1 MKILKNLFITFLFL
15 ALATIFCFLLRPLNT
30 TDTYVPLIY
39 VLAVLCISR
48 FTTGY
53 SYGVGA
59 SVIAVVG
66 VNYIF
71 TYPYFQVD
79 FTLTGYP
86 LTFLVMLA
94 VSIFISA
101 LTTQIKHQE
110 QIRLDVE
117 REKMRANLLRAV
129 SHDIRTPLTSI
140 AGSAAGIIENRDK
153 LTEQQKLE
161 LLENIREEAQWMVRM
176 VENLLSITRFNSG
189 EAQINTIDEVAE
201 DVISSAVVKFSK
213 RFPTP
218 KVTVDIP
225 EEVLLVPMDAT
236 LIEQVIINLLENAV
250 LHGKSTSEIS
260 VQLTSTAF
268 LAVFFIE
275 DNGQGIDPKVLP
287 HIFEGNITSTDQENS
302 DNKRNMGIGLSVC
315 REIVT
320 AHHGSMKAENREE
333 GGARFIFT
341 LPLRKDQA
349 RKDQYHGD

>member
-1 MKILKNLFITFLFL
+1 MKILKNLFITFFFL

-213 RFPTP
+213 RFPAP

-320 AHHGSMKAENREE
+320 AHHGTMKAENREE

-349 RKDQYHGD
+349 RKDQ

>member
-161 LLENIREEAQWMVRM
+161 LLENIREEAQWMVCM

-213 RFPTP
+213 RFPAP

-287 HIFEGNITSTDQENS
+287 HIFEGNISSTDQENS

-320 AHHGSMKAENREE
+320 AHHGTMKAENREE

>member
-1 MKILKNLFITFLFL
+1 MKILRNLFVTFFFL
-15 ALATIFCFLLRPLNT
+15 ALATLFCFMLRPLNT

-53 SYGVGA
+53 IYGVCA
-59 SVIAVVG
+59 SIIAVVG

-110 QIRLDVE
+110 QIRLEVE

-153 LTEQQKLE
+153 LTDQQELE

-201 DVISSAVVKFSK
+201 DVISCAVVKFSK
-213 RFPTP
+213 RFPDI

-236 LIEQVIINLLENAV
+236 LIEQVIINLFENAAI
-250 LHGKSTSEIS
+250 HGKDTSEIS
-260 VQLTSTAF
+260 IRLTSTPY
-268 LAVFFIE
+268 LAVFFVE

-287 HIFEGNITSTDQENS
+287 HIFEGNITSSDQENS

-315 REIVT
+315 REIIT
-320 AHHGSMKAENREE
+320 AHHGTMKAENREE

-341 LPLRKDQA
+341 LPLRTEQI
-349 RKDQYHGD
+349 RKDQ

>member
-1 MKILKNLFITFLFL
+1 M
-15 ALATIFCFLLRPLNT
+15 ATIFCFMLRSLNT

-153 LTEQQKLE
+153 LTEYQKLE

-213 RFPTP
+213 RFPNI

-236 LIEQVIINLLENAV
+236 LIEQVIINLFENAA
-250 LHGKSTSEIS
+250 LHGKTTSEIS
-260 VQLTSTAF
+260 IRLTSTSY

-275 DNGQGIDPKVLP
+275 DNGQGIDSKVLP
-287 HIFEGNITSTDQENS
+287 HIFDGNMNSTDQATS

-315 REIVT
+315 REIVA
-320 AHHGSMKAENREE
+320 AHHGTMKAENREE

-341 LPLRKDQA
+341 LPLRKDQI
-349 RKDQYHGD
+349 RKDQ

>member
-1 MKILKNLFITFLFL
+1 MKILRNLFITFLFL
-15 ALATIFCFLLRPLNT
+15 ALATIFCFMLRSLNT

-153 LTEQQKLE
+153 LTEHQKLE

-213 RFPTP
+213 RFPDI

-236 LIEQVIINLLENAV
+236 LIEQVIINLFENAA
-250 LHGKSTSEIS
+250 LHGKTTSEIS
-260 VQLTSTAF
+260 IRLTSTSY

-275 DNGQGIDPKVLP
+275 DNGQGIDSKVLP
-287 HIFEGNITSTDQENS
+287 HIFDGNITSTDQGTA

-315 REIVT
+315 REIVA
-320 AHHGSMKAENREE
+320 AHQGTMKAENREE

-341 LPLRKDQA
+341 LPLRKDQT

>member
-213 RFPTP
+213 RFPAP

>member
-1 MKILKNLFITFLFL
+1 MKILRNLFITFLFL
-15 ALATIFCFLLRPLNT
+15 ALATIFCFMLRPLNT

-53 SYGVGA
+53 IYGVGA

-153 LTEQQKLE
+153 LTDHQKLE

-189 EAQINTIDEVAE
+189 EAQIDTIDEVAE

-213 RFPTP
+213 RFPNL

-236 LIEQVIINLLENAV
+236 LIEQVIINLFENAA
-250 LHGKSTSEIS
+250 LHGKTTSEIS
-260 VQLTSTAF
+260 IWLTSTSY

-287 HIFEGNITSTDQENS
+287 HIFDGNITSTDQGTA

-315 REIVT
+315 REIVA
-320 AHHGSMKAENREE
+320 AHQGTMKAENREE

-341 LPLRKDQA
+341 LPLRKDQT
-349 RKDQYHGD
+349 RKDLYHGD

>member
-53 SYGVGA
+53 CYGVGA

-260 VQLTSTAF
+260 VRLTSTAF

-320 AHHGSMKAENREE
+320 AHHGTMKAENREE

-349 RKDQYHGD
+349 RKDQ

>member
-1 MKILKNLFITFLFL
+1 MKILRNLFITFFFL
-15 ALATIFCFLLRPLNT
+15 ALATLFCFMLRPLNT

-53 SYGVGA
+53 IYGVGA

-110 QIRLDVE
+110 QIHLDVE

-153 LTEQQKLE
+153 LTDHQEME

-189 EAQINTIDEVAE
+189 EARINTIDEVAE
-201 DVISSAVVKFSK
+201 DVISCAVVKFSK
-213 RFPTP
+213 RFPDI
-218 KVTVDIP
+218 KVIVDIP

-236 LIEQVIINLLENAV
+236 LIEQVIINLFENAAI
-250 LHGKSTSEIS
+250 HGKATSEIS
-260 VQLTSTAF
+260 IRLTSTPY
-268 LAVFFIE
+268 LAVFFVE

-315 REIVT
+315 REIIT
-320 AHHGSMKAENREE
+320 AHHGTMKAENREE

-341 LPLRKDQA
+341 LPLRTEQI
-349 RKDQYHGD
+349 RKDQ

>member
-140 AGSAAGIIENRDK
+140 AGSVAGIIENRDK

-213 RFPTP
+213 RFPAP

-320 AHHGSMKAENREE
+320 AHHGTMKAENREE

>member
-1 MKILKNLFITFLFL
+1 MKILRNLFITFFFL
-15 ALATIFCFLLRPLNT
+15 ALATLFCFMLRPLNT

-53 SYGVGA
+53 IYGVCA
-59 SVIAVVG
+59 SIIAVVG

-110 QIRLDVE
+110 QIRLEVE

-153 LTEQQKLE
+153 LTDQQEME

-201 DVISSAVVKFSK
+201 DVISCAVVKFSK
-213 RFPTP
+213 RFPDI

-236 LIEQVIINLLENAV
+236 LIEQVIINLFENAAI
-250 LHGKSTSEIS
+250 HGKGTSEIS
-260 VQLTSTAF
+260 IRLTSTPY
-268 LAVFFIE
+268 LAVFFVE

-287 HIFEGNITSTDQENS
+287 RIFEGNITSTDQENS

-315 REIVT
+315 REIIT
-320 AHHGSMKAENREE
+320 AHHGTMKAENREE

-341 LPLRKDQA
+341 LPLRTEQI
-349 RKDQYHGD
+349 RKDQ